1 MIRHLLL
8 ALACCCAL
16 SLSAQSSAFQ
26 LRGGDDVLTAR
37 VNLDELRNKLAVAPK
52 EFSGAKS
59 NAHLSLP
66 LPDGNFA
73 DFTAYDSDLLP
84 DHKELGSYKIVGP
97 WGGGRLSISPKGMSG
112 VLRGPNGY
120 FIIEPR
126 SDGTEDYQIIEYS
139 DFMAILGE
147 EQGPLSCG
155 FDADNMPDYAG
166 MEIKEALLEAG
177 ANAGAKIVD
186 KAGNEA
192 RELRVYD
199 LIITCTGEF
208 GQAQGGTVEGVLAA
222 FNEATSTINGIF
234 ENEIGIRMNLVVVP
248 GLIFLDPTTDP
259 FTDATLGGGL
269 LGQVIGAFNLAGVNV
284 NSYDLGHILTVRCS
298 DVGGVVSGAACNDG
312 GKTRGVTCV
321 GGSVFGAALRIMAH
335 EVAHQFS
342 VSHSWNN
349 CPGSEGQRA
358 GGTAFEPGSGT
369 TIMSYAGACGAQN
382 VGGDDAYYHVGSLE
396 QFLRFTRET
405 GAQACATVVE
415 TSNFTPEVDFV
426 YEDGFTIP
434 ANTPF
439 RLAGTATD
447 ANGDN
452 LTYNWEQFD
461 LGPAADIRAP
471 TGNTPLFVSRPP
483 TPDGN
488 VRYFPNLGRIIR
500 GQLNSPQEF
509 IPNYTRN
516 LTFRLTARD
525 NNAESGGVDWKQLAF
540 RADSSAGP
548 FIVDNPVDGNWNV
561 GDYQEINWDVARTNL
576 APINCKR
583 VNILLSTDGGDTFDV
598 VLATNAPNTGSAFI
612 TVPAEALTDEARIM
626 VEAADN
632 VFLNVNLQDFNVGP
646 SVDTGFTLQTS
657 ILYEEVCLPDVVN
670 IGLTTGS
677 ILGFSEAIEL
687 SIDETSLPAGATVS
701 IINPQ
706 LIPGTATSLSVDL
719 SEVRFGGLLEVTII
733 ATAEGQDTA
742 RRTVLLEVTDN
753 DYADLATVSPA
764 EGTTG
769 IILST
774 AFGWTDAV
782 NADTYDIEVATS
794 PTFSDATLFER
805 TEGLNTNSYL
815 PEEFFEPNTL
825 YFWRV
830 RPANVCGPGDWTTT
844 NSFRT
849 VNSECNSFSSTDT
862 PVGLPG
868 NGPAFTRESI
878 LFIEQSGTISD
889 LNIPNANVR
898 YNFASK
904 VTISLTSPAGTTVV
918 LYREKCFSSN
928 LVDLGFDDD
937 APLEVSCP
945 ANDRRVFIPEGSLAA
960 FNGENTFGE
969 WKLQVSISET
979 GGSAG
984 SIRGWEIE
992 FCADVSAIAPQSI
1005 NNVATECPP
1014 GERSVI
1020 LQERLE
1026 VTSSAFNTAEVVY
1039 TITDLPR
1046 SGRMILHGNEIGVGA
1061 TFRQADIN
1069 GRGLFYENTDPT
1081 ATTDELR
1088 FVVTTPDGGYLP
1100 VTAHDIM
1107 IFEGAVVGTNNVS
1120 EIDAGLQVFPNPT
1133 AGDLALRWS
1142 VTINRPLDLQLFDLN
1157 GRLLRTQT
1165 VGGATKAASMNI
1177 VDLPSGIY
1185 LLRIDGA
1192 VRRVV
1197 KR

>member
-1 MIRHLLL
+1 M

-16 SLSAQSSAFQ
+16 SVSAQSSVFQLTSGDDMLSTTVDLDQ
-26 LRGGDDVLTAR
+26 LRGQL
-37 VNLDELRNKLAVAPK
+37 ELSPK
-52 EFSGAKS
+52 EFSGTKS
-59 NAHLSLP
+59 NVHLSLP

-84 DHKELGSYKIVGP
+84 AHKELGSYKVAGL
-97 WGGGRLSISPKGMSG
+97 WGGGRIAISPAGMSG

-120 FIIEPR
+120 YIIEPLN
-126 SDGTEDYQIIEYS
+126 DGTDNYQIIEYG

-147 EQGPLSCG
+147 EQGPLACG

-166 MEIKEALLEAG
+166 MEIEEAMLEAG
-177 ANAGAKIVD
+177 ANAGARRVE

-208 GQAQGGTVEGVLAA
+208 GQAQGGTVAGVLAA
-222 FNEATSTINGIF
+222 FNLATSTINAIF
-234 ENEIGIRMNLVVVP
+234 ENEIGIRMNLVEVP
-248 GLIFLDPTTDP
+248 GLIYLDPATDP
-259 FTDATLGGGL
+259 FTDATLGSGL
-269 LGQVIGAFNLAGVNV
+269 LGQVIGAFNENNV
-284 NSYDLGHILTVRCS
+284 SLNAYDLGHILTVRCS
-298 DVGGVVSGAACNDG
+298 DVGGVVSGAACNNG

-321 GGSVFGAALRIMAH
+321 GGSIVGAALRIMAH

-369 TIMSYAGACGAQN
+369 TIMSYAGSCGAQN
-382 VGGDDAYYHVGSLE
+382 VGGDGAYYHIGSIE

-405 GAQACATVVE
+405 GAEACATVIE
-415 TSNFTPEVDFV
+415 TSNFTPNVDFI

-447 ANGDN
+447 ANNDN

-461 LGPAADIRAP
+461 LGPASDIRAP
-471 TGNTPLFVSRPP
+471 SGTTPLFISRPP
-483 TPDGN
+483 SEEGN
-488 VRYFPNLGRIIR
+488 VRFFPNLGRIIR

-509 IPNYTRN
+509 LPTYTRR

-525 NNAESGGVDWKQLAF
+525 NNLESGGVDWKEIVF

-548 FIVDNPVDGNWNV
+548 FIVDNPADGEWNV
-561 GDYQEINWDVARTNL
+561 GDYQQITWDVAKTDQ

-598 VLATNAPNTGSAFI
+598 VLATNAPNNGIAFV
-612 TVPAEALTDEARIM
+612 TVPAAALTDEARIM

-632 VFLNVNLQDFNVGP
+632 VFLNVNLQDFNIVP

-657 ILYEEVCLPDVVN
+657 ILFDEVCLPDVVD
-670 IGLTTGS
+670 IELATGS
-677 ILGFSEAIEL
+677 ILGFSEAIAL
-687 SIDETSLPAGATVS
+687 SVDEASLPAGASAT
-701 IINPQ
+701 ITNAQ
-706 LIPGTATSLSVDL
+706 LIPGTSTTLRVDL
-719 SEVRFGGLLEVTII
+719 SEVRFGGLLEVTVI

-742 RRTVLLEVTDN
+742 RRTILLEVTDN
-753 DYADLATVSPA
+753 DYADLATISPA
-764 EGTTG
+764 EGTSG
-769 IILST
+769 IILAT
-774 AFGWTDAV
+774 AFGWTDAI
-782 NADTYDIEVATS
+782 NADTYEIEIATS
-794 PTFSDATLFER
+794 PTFSEANLFER
-805 TEGLNTNSYL
+805 AEGINTNSYL

-825 YFWRV
+825 YFWRI
-830 RPANVCGPGDWTTT
+830 RPTNICGAGDWTMT

-849 VNSECNSFSSTDT
+849 VNSACRSISSTDT
-862 PVGLPG
+862 PIGLAG
-868 NGPAFTRESI
+868 NGPAFSRESI
-878 LFIEQSGTISD
+878 LFIEQSGAIND
-889 LNIPNANVR
+889 LNIPNANIR

-928 LVDLGFDDD
+928 LVNLGFDDD
-937 APLEVSCP
+937 APLPVSCP
-945 ANDRRVFIPEGSLAA
+945 ANDRRVFIPEGSLAD
-960 FNGENTFGE
+960 FNGEDTFGE
-969 WKLQVSISET
+969 WKLRVSISET

-984 SIRGWEIE
+984 SIQGWEIE
-992 FCADVSAIAPQSI
+992 FCADVSAVAPQSI
-1005 NNVATECPP
+1005 NNIATECPP
-1014 GERSVI
+1014 GERSVV

-1026 VTSSAFNTAEVVY
+1026 VTSAAFNTGEVVY
-1039 TITDLPR
+1039 TVTNLPTA
-1046 SGRMILHGNEIGVGA
+1046 GRMILHGNEIGVGS

-1081 ATTDELR
+1081 ATTDAFR

-1100 VTAHDIM
+1100 VTSHDIM
-1107 IFEGAVVGTNNVS
+1107 IFEGAVVSTNNVS

-1142 VTINRPLDLQLFDLN
+1142 VAINRPLDLQLFDLN

-1165 VGGATKAASMNI
+1165 VGGAVKAASLDI
-1177 VDLPSGIY
+1177 TDLPAGIY
-1185 LLRIDGA
+1185 LLRVDGA